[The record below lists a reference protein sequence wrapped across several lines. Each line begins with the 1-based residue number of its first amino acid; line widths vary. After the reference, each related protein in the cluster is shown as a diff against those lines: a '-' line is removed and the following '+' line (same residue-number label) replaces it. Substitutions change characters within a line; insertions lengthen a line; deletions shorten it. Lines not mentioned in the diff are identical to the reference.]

1 MKFNRPKEIDKNKL
15 KEDIDLKIKNRT
27 NKFILLL
34 LSLVVITGLVKFL
47 ISDINL
53 ASLELSDIL
62 SVLLAF
68 FSIGISV
75 LFFFKASDTSNR
87 FYDNT
92 YHFTKDISEKLGR
105 IEERFGEKLDTINED
120 NKRQMKY
127 ILDSKMVLD
136 EVDQEKEELK
146 TKQAERNK
154 LIDDLIEKSKLQEEE
169 KESFKSNLNRYEEEI
184 YNSLGRIKSLNSE
197 LPGSFV
203 ELRNGM
209 FRVTDQLRHE
219 IMNMKEYIGLLH
231 GYRSIYKGEMK
242 ESYVIAANTL
252 INKLSPLSRFELMN
266 LGVLDDHYNMK
277 ENGFDMFIDLIR
289 SIDFE

>member
-1 MKFNRPKEIDKNKL
+1 MKRPDTNQDNIDQ
-15 KEDIDLKIKNRT
+15 KIKNRT
-27 NKFILLL
+27 NIVMLLL
-34 LSLVVITGLVKFL
+34 VFLVVITALIKLL

-136 EVDQEKEELK
+136 KVDQEKEELK

-154 LIDDLIEKSKLQEEE
+154 LIDELIEKSKLQEEE
-169 KESFKSNLNRYEEEI
+169 KESFKSDLNRYEEEI
-184 YNSLGRIKSLNSE
+184 YSSLGRIKSLNSE

-219 IMNMKEYIGLLH
+219 IMNMKEYIGLRH
-231 GYRSIYKGEMK
+231 GYRSNYKGKMK
-242 ESYVIAANTL
+242 EGYVMSANAL